1 MFQYV
6 ALLRRSPV
14 SEPHWAELK
23 QAGELSFK
31 FTEASNAYDY
41 VETIAEDWH
50 FYPTQDILR
59 ADYLFS
65 VFDAAAILRVLE
77 LLTPDNCALFLQ
89 MPDEVPAP
97 VELSPH
103 FRAPFHRSSLP
114 ADWLARWRGYA
125 MGTHPLSEATL
136 RRRALTKPVRAS
148 LRQPTRLPSMARTAR
163 ATRTKTTRTR
173 TKTKT
178 TRTKTKTTRTKT
190 KTRKTT
196 KTRRIVA
203 TRTRPHVRLARG

>member
-89 MPDEVPAP
+89 MPGAT
-97 VELSPH
+97 
-103 FRAPFHRSSLP
+103 RA
-114 ADWLARWRGYA
+114 AAVKTLARPRVYVLA
-125 MGTHPLSEATL
+125 KL
-136 RRRALTKPVRAS
+136 RAWDHHTNTYSNFCPSRA
-148 LRQPTRLPSMARTAR
+148 
-163 ATRTKTTRTR
+163 
-173 TKTKT
+173 
-178 TRTKTKTTRTKT
+178 
-190 KTRKTT
+190 
-196 KTRRIVA
+196 
-203 TRTRPHVRLARG
+203 